1 MDFAFWIV
9 VAVAGV
15 LVCVLLVLIWLLS
28 ARIRLRDAETHHL
41 VIRRLPA
48 LMDVERGLPIDVPG
62 PVTDELGDTSFARDI
77 QSAVGQFAGFAE
89 ESQQRAERTA
99 RSTLISSMR
108 RMQEHAD
115 ELHDIIAQ
123 LPDDARVR
131 VELEHRCA
139 QLTQRAKATAL
150 LCGSRPAQRHAATS
164 VPDAVVAATARIRD
178 HSRIEV
184 HNDSTAAVIG
194 RAIEPVTLVL
204 AELLDNAA
212 RYSPPETPVQ
222 VHFQPAHNGL
232 SAVIDDAGP
241 GMATEQLERAKSL
254 LSGRE
259 SADIHRL
266 GDPPKVGFA
275 VTGLLATR
283 YGFKAFVEAAS
294 PYGGTRAVLFLP
306 NDLLTGN
313 EAEAETRPTAPEPW
327 QRGTLMGAHAKFPD
341 PEDDPSL
348 N

>member
-1 MDFAFWIV
+1 MDFAFWV
-9 VAVAGV
+9 LVAVAV
-15 LVCVLLVLIWLLS
+15 VVVCALLVLIWRLTT
-28 ARIRLRDAETHHL
+28 RIRLRDAETHHL

-48 LMDVERGLPIDVPG
+48 LMDAERGLPIDVPG
-62 PVTDELGDTSFARDI
+62 PVSAQLAETTFGHDV

-99 RSTLISSMR
+99 RSTLISSMH

-115 ELHDIIAQ
+115 ELRDIIAQ
-123 LPDDARVR
+123 LPDGARVR

-139 QLTQRAKATAL
+139 QLIRRAQATAL
-150 LCGSRPAQRHAATS
+150 LCGSRPAQRHHATS
-164 VPDAVVAATARIRD
+164 LPDAVSAATARIRD

-194 RAIEPVTLVL
+194 RTVEPVILVL
-204 AELLDNAA
+204 AEFLDNAA

-222 VHFQPAHNGL
+222 LHFQPAHNGL
-232 SAVIDDAGP
+232 SVVVDDAGP
-241 GMATEQLERAKSL
+241 GVGDEQLERAKAL

-259 SADIHRL
+259 SADVHRL
-266 GDPPKVGFA
+266 GDPPRVGFA
-275 VTGLLATR
+275 VAGLLAAR
-283 YGFKAFVEAAS
+283 CGFKTFVESAS

-306 NDLLTGN
+306 NDVLTG
-313 EAEAETRPTAPEPW
+313 AEAETQPGAPEPW
-327 QRGTLMGAHAKFPD
+327 QRGTLMGAHAKLPD
-341 PEDDPSL
+341 PEDPSL